1 MFNKYSSRRQRLDAS
16 FLNTRLKGAKSYDR
30 IAGYFSSS
38 ILEVIGEALEE
49 INGHIRVICNSG
61 LQKEDI
67 AVAKAAQAAMRR
79 EWCDS
84 LPEHLG
90 DAARPRF
97 ARLYDLLRSEKME
110 VRVLPDDVFGLIHG
124 KAGVITLANDHRTA
138 FLGSANE
145 SKTALRLNYE
155 LVWEDDTQRPS
166 HGSRRSSTLCGHH
179 PSRCSWPT
187 SWSKTCADC
196 HGAR

>member
-1 MFNKYSSRRQRLDAS
+1 MARARIIEHAWASAASERLD
-16 FLNTRLKGAKSYDR
+16 LVKHP
-30 IAGYFSSS
+30 AG
-38 ILEVIGEALEE
+38 GP
-49 INGHIRVICNSG
+49 H
-61 LQKEDI
+61 
-67 AVAKAAQAAMRR
+67 MRR

-110 VRVLPDDVFGLIHG
+110 VRVLPDDVFGLIHS

-155 LVWEDDTQRPS
+155 LVWEDDTPETVEWVQEEFDALWTSPFAVQLADFVVEDPRHERRLLVTTALGSDETDPIARPVNIVEAQMT
-166 HGSRRSSTLCGHH
+166 HF
-179 PSRCSWPT
+179 
-187 SWSKTCADC
+187 A
-196 HGAR
+196 